1 MPFPLAHPAAV
12 LPLRRYCPR
21 WLSFPALV
29 IGSLSPDAGY
39 LFGQAGGPDWG
50 TFSHGLLGSVAFCL
64 PVGIVL
70 LALFYG
76 LRSPVVRLLP
86 APYQQAFLPFCR
98 RPLGPLWVVVFSLL
112 IGIWTHEVWDSFT
125 HNEGWCVEHLP
136 VLQCAVFSVAG
147 RTARVCHLLWYGCS
161 FAGVLWL
168 FLAFDKWKQASVN
181 GDARAPS
188 KGGLWY
194 AVLIALLVLPV
205 ELAHHLLGSGRLG
218 FYLIAGV
225 CALPVLGVALKLG
238 HVRK

>member
-1 MPFPLAHPAAV
+1 
-12 LPLRRYCPR
+12 
-21 WLSFPALV
+21 
-29 IGSLSPDAGY
+29 
-39 LFGQAGGPDWG
+39 
-50 TFSHGLLGSVAFCL
+50 
-64 PVGIVL
+64 
-70 LALFYG
+70 
-76 LRSPVVRLLP
+76 
-86 APYQQAFLPFCR
+86 
-98 RPLGPLWVVVFSLL
+98 VVFSLL